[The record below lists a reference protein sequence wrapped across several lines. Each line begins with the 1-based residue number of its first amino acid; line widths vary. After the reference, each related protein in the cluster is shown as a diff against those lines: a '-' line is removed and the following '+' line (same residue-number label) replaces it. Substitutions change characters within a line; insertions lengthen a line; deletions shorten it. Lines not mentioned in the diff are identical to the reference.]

1 MQQIVVHNNVE
12 KIEKNHREHLS
23 AHIEKIKQREQVA
36 DTRVR
41 RRRAKRRATK
51 EALAAKKAM
60 VKKDTHQWKIPSE
73 EDNGPVK
80 CRGVRGTDQAAL
92 ECQTFYD
99 NSSILITDAVTSKEV
114 APVQVELLLESLMNP
129 DTNVVTESFKVE
141 TRTFD
146 GYPMD
151 VLDSNAEVNFFCI
164 FPCRSCQEETPSV
177 CESCY
182 TATTDFIYLWDES
195 CIE

>member
-1 MQQIVVHNNVE
+1 MDPAQAGVTPDYWENSILANYTVVFAFLNFEQNLQIWITVPPE
-12 KIEKNHREHLS
+12 IG
-23 AHIEKIKQREQVA
+23 
-36 DTRVR
+36 
-41 RRRAKRRATK
+41 
-51 EALAAKKAM
+51 
-60 VKKDTHQWKIPSE
+60 IPSE